1 MFVKYAI
8 SMIAL
13 FDIFLSFYFINDFP
27 FVFIYI
33 LTQITENDNFI
44 LIMTSCL
51 LFMNTF
57 ALTITDDNLYNFLKY
72 IYCIVVLFRLT
83 YDES

>member
-1 MFVKYAI
+1 MFVVYAI

-13 FDIFLSFYFINDFP
+13 FDVFLSFYFINIFP

-51 LFMNTF
+51 IFMNTF
-57 ALTITDDNLYNFLKY
+57 AVTITDHDNLYKFF
-72 IYCIVVLFRLT
+72 V
-83 YDES
+83 